1 MFRRGVGGVGDGGW
15 VLGLEFG
22 LFGSDDGLFAASQRV
37 SSCLAP
43 VVRPTRGIGRW
54 QFEEGFEMVLVMK
67 IKVEWTYQKI
77 VFGVLKDHV
86 DRFIFQYDL
95 PQSD

>member
-1 MFRRGVGGVGDGGW
+1 VFRRGVGGVGDGGW

-43 VVRPTRGIGRW
+43 AVRPTRGIGQWR
-54 QFEEGFEMVLVMK
+54 FEEGFEMVPVMK
-67 IKVEWTYQKI
+67 
-77 VFGVLKDHV
+77 
-86 DRFIFQYDL
+86 DRLSGRTRKSCSAY
-95 PQSD
+95 SKTM